1 MQTVPGEL
9 TRLDNNLLSLKKDFE
24 KCPEDGVGTRII
36 KFMNRNVFKVKE
48 YKELCTSC
56 RQISSYVVKETGN
69 SYAKSILNRTVV
81 SVENYEDILARVRTQ
96 LSSSGDPFF
105 TDTWGDDAAEE
116 APVTEAIDT
125 PKPPSMTRKKNTT
138 RTTTGT

>member
-48 YKELCTSC
+48 YKELPDYHLTS
-56 RQISSYVVKETGN
+56 
-69 SYAKSILNRTVV
+69 AILEV
-81 SVENYEDILARVRTQ
+81 
-96 LSSSGDPFF
+96 
-105 TDTWGDDAAEE
+105 
-116 APVTEAIDT
+116 
-125 PKPPSMTRKKNTT
+125 NTLNPLPHIV
-138 RTTTGT
+138 